1 MCEREREITLDRP
14 SETDLMP
21 AHKKTTYH
29 TSLSFSLSLF
39 GLVVVVVDSF
49 LSVKTR
55 PRQKERKKREKK
67 EQQQCNNNKTEMR
80 QT

>member
-1 MCEREREITLDRP
+1 
-14 SETDLMP
+14 MP

-29 TSLSFSLSLF
+29 TSLSLSLF
-39 GLVVVVVDSF
+39 GLVVVVVDGF

-55 PRQKERKKREKK
+55 PRQKEGKKKEKK